1 MSDFFYSQ
9 KYFNNFNRTL
19 FWVSSVTD
27 ISHSIYKS
35 QFLLSLHLLKLKRV
49 LNNKCIME
57 KEVQKLIC
65 DANEA
70 VARVAHK
77 TNEVCAIYPITP
89 ASPMGEHVDVYSS
102 NGETNIWNNIPR
114 IVEMQSEGGAA
125 GAVHGSLQ
133 AGALTTTFTASQGLL
148 LMIPNMYKIAGEL
161 LPTVIHVAARTIATH
176 ALSIFGDHSDVMATR
191 QTGFSM
197 LFGGSVQE
205 AQDFA
210 LISQTATLKSRIPFL
225 NIFDGFRT
233 SHEISKIDAI
243 SDNTIKSMMP
253 EDKIMAHKKR
263 SLDPDHPVVRGTSQ
277 NPDVFFQAR
286 EAANTFY
293 DKVPEIVQ
301 NTMDEFYKHTG
312 RKYSLFYY
320 VGHQEAEKLIVIMG
334 SGQGP
339 VLEAVDTMVKNG
351 EKVGAIIVRLF
362 RPFSISHFIDAI
374 PKTVKNVAVLD
385 RTKEPGSIGEPLYLD
400 IVTAFNE
407 SNRDM
412 PRIIGGRFGLSS
424 KEFDPAMVKSVYD
437 ELDKDIPKNHFTI
450 GINDDVSHT
459 SLEIGSRLETVKSTF
474 NCMFYG
480 LGSDGTVGAN
490 KNSIKIIGETT
501 DNYVQGYFVYD
512 SKKAGAQTVSHL
524 RFGPKPIYSTYLIHK
539 ANFIACHQF
548 NFIEKYDI
556 LKNIKKGGTFL
567 LNAPFSNE
575 TIWNNLPRRMQEE
588 IIENELEFYVIDA
601 TNVAQEA
608 KLGKRTNTILQTCFF
623 AISGILP
630 KEEAIEKIKNAIV
643 KSYAHKG
650 DKVVQMNFNAV
661 DKSLEN
667 LQKVDYP
674 KKITNNRELKSMMTG
689 TDDPFVKEIL
699 GKILAGK
706 GDELPVSAF
715 PVDGTFPTGTTQY
728 EKRGIADFIPIWDDE
743 HLCTQCNKCVV
754 ICPHA
759 AIRAKV
765 VSNTD
770 LVDAPKTLK
779 TIAAKGRPFK
789 SDVESYV
796 LQVSPEDC
804 TGCDLCVAVCP
815 AVSKEIDDFKSINM
829 HKKLDV
835 EKEENINWDYFVN
848 LPEYDRTALQIT
860 NVKGSQF
867 LEPLFEFSG
876 ACSGCGETPY
886 IKLLTQLFGDSILI
900 ANATGCSSIYGGNL
914 PTTPYK
920 TNEFGRGPAWANS
933 LFEDNA
939 EFGLGMKLALSK
951 KQEIAVDLLKSLELL
966 VGSEIVEAIL
976 NNPEET
982 EIQKAKK
989 IDDIEILKKTLKT
1002 IDNDDDAVKLNQLTE
1017 YLRRKAVWILGG
1029 DGWAYDIG
1037 YGGVDHVLASGEDIN
1052 IMVLDTEVY
1061 SNTGGQTS
1069 KATPLGASAKFSVSG
1084 KRTSKKSLALQAVS
1098 YENVYVAQVAI
1109 GAKDLQTL
1117 KAIEEAMAYP
1127 GPSIIIAYS
1136 HCGEH
1141 GYDLKDGALQQEK
1154 AVETGYWPLFRFNPS
1169 KPKGKKF
1176 KLDSKAPSLPLSD
1189 FMYNETRFTRVVKE
1203 NAELGESLLK
1213 QAQEEVN
1220 NKWERLDLYRNM

>member
-1 MSDFFYSQ
+1 MKKTFP
-9 KYFNNFNRTL
+9 
-19 FWVSSVTD
+19 
-27 ISHSIYKS
+27 
-35 QFLLSLHLLKLKRV
+35 
-49 LNNKCIME
+49 
-57 KEVQKLIC
+57 KLIC
-65 DANEA
+65 DGNEA
-70 VARVAHK
+70 VAKIAHK

-89 ASPMGEHVDVYSS
+89 ASPMGEHVDVYSAQ
-102 NGETNIWNNIPR
+102 GQKNIWDNVPR
-114 IVEMQSEGGAA
+114 IVEMQSEGGAS

-161 LPTVIHVAARTIATH
+161 LPTVIHVAARTVATH

-205 AQDFA
+205 AHDFA
-210 LISQTATLKSRIPFL
+210 LISQVAALKSRVPFL

-233 SHEISKIDAI
+233 SHEISKIDGI
-243 SDNTIKSMMP
+243 TDDIIKEMMP
-253 EDKIMAHKKR
+253 EEEIMAHKKR
-263 SLDPDHPVVRGTSQ
+263 SLDPDNPVIRGTSQ

-286 EAANTFY
+286 EAANSY
-293 DKVPEIVQ
+293 YQKVPGIVDE
-301 NTMDEFYKHTG
+301 TMKEFYKHTG
-312 RKYSLFYY
+312 RRYSLFYY
-320 VGHQEAEKLIVIMG
+320 VGHPEAEKVIIIMG

-339 VLEAVDTMVKNG
+339 VMEAVDKMVQDG

-362 RPFSISHFIDAI
+362 RPFSISHFIDSL
-374 PKTVKNVAVLD
+374 PETVKKIAVLD
-385 RTKEPGSIGEPLYLD
+385 RTKEPGSIGEPLYQD
-400 IVTAFNE
+400 VVTAFVE
-407 SNRDM
+407 SDRTM
-412 PRIIGGRFGLSS
+412 PEIIGGRYGLSS
-424 KEFDPAMVKSVYD
+424 KEFDPAMVKAIFD
-437 ELDKDIPKNHFTI
+437 ELDKPQSKNHFTI
-450 GINDDVSHT
+450 GINDDVTYT
-459 SLEIGSRLETVKSTF
+459 SLTIGDRFRTAKNTF

-524 RFGPKPIYSTYLIHK
+524 RFGPDPIYSSYLIHK
-539 ANFIACHQF
+539 ADFVACHQF

-556 LKNIKKGGTFL
+556 LKHVKKGGTFL
-567 LNAPFSNE
+567 LNSPYGKDE
-575 TIWNNLPRRMQEE
+575 IWDKLPRLMQND
-588 IIENELEFYVIDA
+588 IINNELDFYVIDA
-601 TNVAQEA
+601 TKVAHDV
-608 KLGKRTNTILQTCFF
+608 KLGKRTNTVLQTCFF
-623 AISGILP
+623 AISGVLP
-630 KEEAIEKIKNAIV
+630 KDEAIAKIKEAIV
-643 KSYAHKG
+643 KSYSKKG
-650 DKVVQMNFNAV
+650 QAVVNMNFNAV

-674 KKITNNRELKSMMTG
+674 DKVTSHEDLKPMMTG
-689 TDDPFVKEIL
+689 NADPFVQEVL
-699 GKILAGK
+699 GKILAGR

-715 PVDGTFPTGTTQY
+715 SEDGTFPTGTTQF
-728 EKRGIADFIPIWDDE
+728 EKRGIADYVPVWDGEDI
-743 HLCTQCNKCVV
+743 CTQCNKCVA

-765 VSNTD
+765 VNNSELEN
-770 LVDAPKTLK
+770 APSTLK
-779 TIAAKGRPFK
+779 SVPAKGRPFNK
-789 SDVESYV
+789 EEESYV
-796 LQVSPEDC
+796 LQVSAQDC

-815 AVSKEIDDFKSINM
+815 AVSKEDPDFKAINM
-829 HKKLDV
+829 HSKLEV
-835 EKEENINWDYFVN
+835 ETAEDKNWDYFIN
-848 LPEYDRTALQIT
+848 LPDYNRSALQIS

-886 IKLLTQLFGDSILI
+886 IKMLTQLYGDSILI

-939 EFGLGMKLALSK
+939 EFGMGMKLALSK
-951 KQEIAVDLLKSLELL
+951 KQEYAASLLKDLEAE
-966 VGSEIVEAIL
+966 VGSDLVNAIL
-976 NNPEET
+976 NNPEKDEAQKA
-982 EIQKAKK
+982 ENFANLDKLREKIKSIDHPKAKK
-989 IDDIEILKKTLKT
+989 LSE
-1002 IDNDDDAVKLNQLTE
+1002 LTD
-1017 YLRRKAVWILGG
+1017 YLRKKSVWILGG

-1037 YGGVDHVLASGEDIN
+1037 YGGVDHVLASGENVN
-1052 IMVLDTEVY
+1052 IMVLDTEIY

-1098 YENVYVAQVAI
+1098 YGNVYVAQVAM

-1117 KAIEEAMAYP
+1117 KAIEEAEAYD
-1127 GPSIIIAYS
+1127 GPSLIIAYS
-1136 HCGEH
+1136 HCGDH
-1141 GYDLKDGALQQEK
+1141 GYNLRDGALQQEK
-1154 AVETGYWPLFRFNPS
+1154 AVASGYWPLFRFDPS

-1176 KLDSKAPSLPLSD
+1176 KLDSKAPSIPLKD
-1189 FMYNETRFTRVVKE
+1189 FMYNETRFTRVVRQD
-1203 NAELGESLLK
+1203 AELGEQLLN

-1220 NKWERLDLYRNM
+1220 TNWERLELYRQI

>member
-1 MSDFFYSQ
+1 
-9 KYFNNFNRTL
+9 
-19 FWVSSVTD
+19 
-27 ISHSIYKS
+27 
-35 QFLLSLHLLKLKRV
+35 
-49 LNNKCIME
+49 ME
-57 KEVQKLIC
+57 KGFEKLIC

-102 NGETNIWNNIPR
+102 KEQKNIWNNIPR

-161 LPTVIHVAARTIATH
+161 LPNVIHVAARTIATH

-191 QTGFSM
+191 QTGYSM
-197 LFGGSVQE
+197 LFGSSVQE

-210 LISQTATLKSRIPFL
+210 LISQVATLKSRVPFL

-243 SDNTIKSMMP
+243 PDSIIKAMMP
-253 EDKIMAHKKR
+253 EDKIMDHKKR
-263 SLDPDHPVVRGTSQ
+263 SLDPDHPVIRGTSQ

-293 DKVPEIVQ
+293 TNVPGIVQ
-301 NTMDEFYKHTG
+301 TTMDEFYTHTG
-312 RKYSLFYY
+312 RRYNLFDYI
-320 VGHQEAEKLIVIMG
+320 GHPEAERIIIIMG
-334 SGQGP
+334 SGEG
-339 VLEAVDTMVKNG
+339 AVKETVNELIERG
-351 EKVGAIIVRLF
+351 EKVGALLVRLY
-362 RPFSISHFIDAI
+362 RPFSIENFIHAI
-374 PKTVKNVAVLD
+374 PDTVKKIAVLD

-400 IVTAFNE
+400 VISAISE
-407 SNRDM
+407 SDRAM
-412 PRIIGGRFGLSS
+412 PTVVGGRYGLSS
-424 KEFDPAMVKSVYD
+424 KEFNPKMVKGIYD
-437 ELDKDIPKNHFTI
+437 ELLKAKPKNHFTV
-450 GINDDVSHT
+450 GIYDDVTHT
-459 SLEIGSRLETVKSTF
+459 NLEIDDYFTIKRTTI

-490 KNSIKIIGETT
+490 KNSIKIIGDTT

-512 SKKAGAQTVSHL
+512 SKKAGAQTISHL
-524 RFGPKPIYSTYLIHK
+524 RFGPEPIHSTYLIEK
-539 ANFIACHQF
+539 ADFIASHQF
-548 NFIEKYDI
+548 NFIEKYNMLSD
-556 LKNIKKGGTFL
+556 LKLGGTFL
-567 LNAPFSNE
+567 LNSPFSKE
-575 TIWNNLPRRMQEE
+575 EIWDQLPKKLQQE
-588 IIENELEFYVIDA
+588 IIEKEAEFYIIDA
-601 TNVAQEA
+601 SRVAQEA
-608 KLGKRTNTILQTCFF
+608 NLGKRANTVLQTCFF

-630 KEEAIEKIKNAIV
+630 KDEAIQKIKDAIV
-643 KSYAHKG
+643 KSYSHKG
-650 DKVVQMNFNAV
+650 EKVVKMNFNAV

-667 LQKVDYP
+667 LEKVEYP
-674 KKITNNRELKSMMTG
+674 KVSSSEKPLLSAMTDAPDG
-689 TDDPFVKEIL
+689 FVKEVL
-699 GKILAGK
+699 EKILAGA

-728 EKRGIADFIPIWDDE
+728 EKRGIADFIPIWDDADI
-743 HLCTQCNKCVV
+743 CTQCNKCVA

-759 AIRAKV
+759 AIRSKV
-765 VSNTD
+765 VNND
-770 LVDAPKTLK
+770 MLVGAPSSLK
-779 TIAAKGRPFK
+779 HVPAKGRPF
-789 SDVESYV
+789 DTATESYV

-829 HKKLDV
+829 RKKLDNKTDEV
-835 EKEENINWDYFVN
+835 NNWDYFVN
-848 LPEYDRTALQIT
+848 LPYYDRNELQIT

-886 IKLLTQLFGDSILI
+886 IKLLTQLYGDSILI

-939 EFGLGMKLALSK
+939 EFGLGMRLALTK
-951 KQEIAVDLLKSLELL
+951 KQEIAVDLLKSLEFL
-966 VGSEIVEAIL
+966 VGSEIVDAIIS
-976 NNPEET
+976 NPEST
-982 EIQKAKK
+982 EKEKSKK
-989 IDDIEILKKTLKT
+989 IADIEELKQTLKVL
-1002 IDNDDDAVKLNQLTE
+1002 DNNDDAIKLSNLTE
-1017 YLRRKAVWILGG
+1017 YLRKKAVWILGG

-1052 IMVLDTEVY
+1052 IMILDTEVY

-1084 KRTSKKSLALQAVS
+1084 KRTSKKNLALQAVS
-1098 YENVYVAQVAI
+1098 YQNVYVAQIAI

-1117 KAIEEAMAYP
+1117 KAIEEAAAYP
-1127 GPSIIIAYS
+1127 GPSVIIAYS

-1141 GYDLKDGALQQEK
+1141 GYDLKHGAEQQEK
-1154 AVETGYWPLFRFNPS
+1154 AVESGYWPLFRFDPQQ
-1169 KPKGKKF
+1169 PKGKKF
-1176 KLDSKAPSLPLSD
+1176 RLDSKKPTIPLSD
-1189 FMYNETRFTRVVKE
+1189 FMYNETRFTRVVKDD
-1203 NAELGESLLK
+1203 AELGKQLLD

-1220 NKWERLDLYRNM
+1220 SQWERLEIYRDM

>member
-1 MSDFFYSQ
+1 MKKKFP
-9 KYFNNFNRTL
+9 
-19 FWVSSVTD
+19 
-27 ISHSIYKS
+27 
-35 QFLLSLHLLKLKRV
+35 
-49 LNNKCIME
+49 
-57 KEVQKLIC
+57 KLIC

-102 NGETNIWNNIPR
+102 KGQKNIWGNIPR

-161 LPTVIHVAARTIATH
+161 LPSVIHVAARTVATH

-205 AQDFA
+205 AMDFA
-210 LISQTATLKSRIPFL
+210 LISQVAALRTRVPFL

-243 SDNTIKSMMP
+243 PDDIIEAMMP
-253 EDKIMAHKKR
+253 EDKIMEHKKR
-263 SLDPDHPVVRGTSQ
+263 SLDPDHPVIRGTSQ

-286 EAANTFY
+286 EASNPFY
-293 DKVPEIVQ
+293 EKVPGVVQ
-301 NTMDEFYKHTG
+301 EVMDEFYQHTG
-312 RKYSLFYY
+312 RRYSIFYY
-320 VGHQEAEKLIVIMG
+320 LGHPEAERVVVIMG
-334 SGQGP
+334 SGQGA
-339 VLEAVDTMVKNG
+339 VREAVEAMANKD
-351 EKVGAIIVRLF
+351 EKVGVVFVRLY
-362 RPFSISHFIDAI
+362 RPFSVSHFIESL
-374 PKTVKNVAVLD
+374 PFSVKKIAVLD
-385 RTKEPGSIGEPLYLD
+385 RTKEPGSTGEPLYQD
-400 IVTAFNE
+400 VITALVE
-407 SNRDM
+407 SDRN
-412 PRIIGGRFGLSS
+412 ISVVGGRYGLSS
-424 KEFDPAMVKSVYD
+424 KEFTPQMVKGVFD
-437 ELDKDIPKNHFTI
+437 ELTKDKPKNHFTV
-450 GINDDVSHT
+450 GINDDISHT
-459 SLEIGSRLETVKSTF
+459 SLESDDNFKVRSTTI

-490 KNSIKIIGETT
+490 KNSIKIIGDTT
-501 DNYVQGYFVYD
+501 ENYVQGYFVYD
-512 SKKAGAQTVSHL
+512 SKKAGAQTISHL
-524 RFGPKPIYSTYLIHK
+524 RFGPEPIYSSYLIDK
-539 ANFIACHQF
+539 ADFIASHQF
-548 NFIEKYDI
+548 NFIERYDMLAD
-556 LKNIKKGGTFL
+556 LKPGGTFL
-567 LNAPFSNE
+567 LNSPFSKE
-575 TIWNNLPRRMQEE
+575 DIWDKLPKKMQEG
-588 IIENELEFYVIDA
+588 IIEKEAKFYVVDA
-601 TNVAQEA
+601 TKVAHEA
-608 KLGKRTNTILQTCFF
+608 DLGKRTNTVLQTCFF

-630 KEEAIEKIKNAIV
+630 KDEAIQKIKDAIV
-643 KSYAHKG
+643 KSYTHKG
-650 DKVVQMNFNAV
+650 DAVVQMNFNAV

-667 LQKVDYP
+667 LFQVDYP
-674 KKITNNRELKSMMTG
+674 KEVSSEKGLLSAMTNAPDG
-689 TDDPFVKEIL
+689 FVKNVLEKIL
-699 GKILAGK
+699 GGH

-728 EKRGIADFIPIWDDE
+728 EKSGIANFIPIWDDE
-743 HLCTQCNKCVV
+743 VLCTQCNKCVA

-765 VSNTD
+765 VPNEEMAN
-770 LVDAPKTLK
+770 APGSLK
-779 TIAAKGRPFK
+779 SVPAKGRPFTAET
-789 SDVESYV
+789 ESYV

-815 AVSKEIDDFKSINM
+815 AESKEIEDFKAINM
-829 HKKLDV
+829 RKKLDFDEV
-835 EKEENINWDYFVN
+835 ENVNWDYFIN
-848 LPEYDRTALQIT
+848 LPDYDRAALQIT

-886 IKLLTQLFGDSILI
+886 IKMLTQLYGDSILI

-920 TNEFGRGPAWANS
+920 TNKDGRGPAWANS

-939 EFGLGMKLALSK
+939 EFGFGMKLALTK
-951 KQEIAVDLLKSLELL
+951 KQEIAVNLLKHLKNVVGAELTE
-966 VGSEIVEAIL
+966 SIL
-976 NNPEET
+976 TNPEET
-982 EIQKAKK
+982 EAERSQKFADIDRLKEVLTKK
-989 IDDIEILKKTLKT
+989 K
-1002 IDNDDDAVKLNQLTE
+1002 DNPDAVKLSQLTE
-1017 YLRRKAVWILGG
+1017 YLRKKGVWILGG

-1037 YGGVDHVLASGEDIN
+1037 FGGVDHVLASGEDVN

-1084 KRTSKKSLALQAVS
+1084 KRTGKKSLALQAVS
-1098 YENVYVAQVAI
+1098 YGNVYVAQVAM
-1109 GAKDLQTL
+1109 GAKDLHTL
-1117 KAIEEAMAYP
+1117 KAIEEAAAYP
-1127 GPSIIIAYS
+1127 GPSLIVAYS

-1141 GYDLKDGALQQEK
+1141 GYDLKDGASQQQK
-1154 AVETGYWPLFRFNPS
+1154 AVETGYWPLFRFDPS

-1176 KLDSKAPSLPLSD
+1176 RLDSKAPTAPISD

-1203 NAELGESLLK
+1203 NAELGAELLK
-1213 QAQEEVN
+1213 QAQEEVET
-1220 NKWERLDLYRNM
+1220 KWERLELFRDM

>member
-1 MSDFFYSQ
+1 M
-9 KYFNNFNRTL
+9 K
-19 FWVSSVTD
+19 
-27 ISHSIYKS
+27 
-35 QFLLSLHLLKLKRV
+35 
-49 LNNKCIME
+49 
-57 KEVQKLIC
+57 KEIPKLIC

-70 VARVAHK
+70 VARIAHK

-89 ASPMGEHVDVYSS
+89 ASPMGEHVDVFSS
-102 NGETNIWNNIPR
+102 KGQKNIWGNVPR

-161 LPTVIHVAARTIATH
+161 LPAVIHVAARTVATH

-205 AQDFA
+205 AMDFA
-210 LISQTATLKSRIPFL
+210 LISQVATLKTRVPFL

-243 SDNTIKSMMP
+243 PDEVIKAMMP
-253 EDKIMAHKKR
+253 EDKIEEHKKR

-286 EAANTFY
+286 EAANPQY
-293 DKVPEIVQ
+293 DMVPQVVMQ
-301 NTMDEFYKHTG
+301 VMDEFYAHTG
-312 RKYSLFYY
+312 RRYRLFDYI
-320 VGHQEAEKLIVIMG
+320 GHPEAERIIVIMG
-334 SGQGP
+334 SGEG
-339 VLEAVDTMVKNG
+339 AVRETVETLVDQN
-351 EKVGAIIVRLF
+351 EKVGAVFVRLY
-362 RPFSISHFIDAI
+362 RPFSMEYLLEQLPVTAQKI
-374 PKTVKNVAVLD
+374 AVLD

-400 IVTAFNE
+400 VVTAYVE
-407 SNRDM
+407 SGRKM
-412 PRIIGGRFGLSS
+412 PLIVGGRYGLSS
-424 KEFDPAMVKSVYD
+424 KEFNPAMVKGIYD
-437 ELDKDIPKNHFTI
+437 ELLKEKPKNHFTI
-450 GINDDVSHT
+450 GINDDLGHT
-459 SLEIGSRLETVKSTF
+459 SLEYNPVFKTRKNTF

-512 SKKAGAQTVSHL
+512 SKKAGAQTISHL
-524 RFGPKPIYSTYLIHK
+524 RFGPNPVYSSYLINT
-539 ANFIACHQF
+539 ADFIACHQF
-548 NFIEKYDI
+548 NFIEKYDV
-556 LKNIKKGGTFL
+556 LKHIKKGGTFL
-567 LNAPFSNE
+567 LNAPYSKDE
-575 TIWNNLPRRMQEE
+575 IWNELPRIMQEE
-588 IIENELEFYVIDA
+588 IIGNDLNFYVIDA
-601 TNVAQEA
+601 SSVAQEA
-608 KLGKRTNTILQTCFF
+608 KLGKRTNTVLQTCFF

-630 KEEAIEKIKNAIV
+630 KEEAIEKIKNAII
-643 KSYAHKG
+643 KSYSHKG
-650 DKVVQMNFNAV
+650 DKVVKMNFDAV
-661 DKSLEN
+661 DTALQHLE
-667 LQKVDYP
+667 KVEYP
-674 KKITNNRELKSMMTG
+674 RNTTNNRGLRPIMSGEP
-689 TDDPFVKEIL
+689 DPFVKEVL
-699 GKILAGK
+699 GKILAGR
-706 GDELPVSAF
+706 GDELPVSFF
-715 PVDGTFPTGTTQY
+715 PIDGTFPTGTTQF
-728 EKRGIADFIPIWDDE
+728 EKRGIADFIPIWDSE
-743 HLCTQCNKCVV
+743 ELCTQCNKCVA

-765 VSNTD
+765 VSND
-770 LVDAPKTLK
+770 ILASAPDTLK
-779 TIAAKGRPFK
+779 SAPAKGRPF
-789 SDVESYV
+789 SGESESYI

-815 AVSKEIDDFKSINM
+815 AESKEIPDFKAINM
-829 HKKLDV
+829 HKKLEV
-835 EKEENINWDYFVN
+835 ETVENQNWNYFTA
-848 LPEYDRTALQIT
+848 LPDYDRTALQVT

-886 IKLLTQLFGDSILI
+886 IKMLTQLFGDSILI

-920 TNEFGRGPAWANS
+920 TNKEGRGPAWANS

-939 EFGLGMKLALSK
+939 EFGFGMKLALTK
-951 KQEIAVDLLKSLELL
+951 KQEIAVGLLKSLEKT
-966 VGSEIVEAIL
+966 VGSELVNAIL
-976 NNPEET
+976 NNPEED
-982 EIQKAKK
+982 ESQRKEKFKQLDALREVLSANK
-989 IDDIEILKKTLKT
+989 DIPEA
-1002 IDNDDDAVKLNQLTE
+1002 NKLLNLTE
-1017 YLRRKAVWILGG
+1017 YLRNKAVWILGG

-1084 KRTSKKSLALQAVS
+1084 KRTGKKSLALQAIS
-1098 YENVYVAQVAI
+1098 YGNVYVAQVAL
-1109 GAKDLQTL
+1109 GAKDMQTL
-1117 KAIEEAMAYP
+1117 RAIEEAAAYP
-1127 GPSIIIAYS
+1127 GPSLIVAYS

-1141 GYDLKDGALQQEK
+1141 GYDLKEGALHQER
-1154 AVETGYWPLFRFNPS
+1154 AVETGYWPLFRFDPS

-1176 KLDSKAPSLPLSD
+1176 KLDSKEPSRPLED
-1189 FMYNETRFTRVVKE
+1189 FMYRETRFTRVVKE
-1203 NAELGESLLK
+1203 NPKLGEALLK
-1213 QAQEEVN
+1213 QAQEEVET
-1220 NKWERLDLYRNM
+1220 KWERLELFRNM

>member
-1 MSDFFYSQ
+1 MKKTFP
-9 KYFNNFNRTL
+9 
-19 FWVSSVTD
+19 
-27 ISHSIYKS
+27 
-35 QFLLSLHLLKLKRV
+35 
-49 LNNKCIME
+49 
-57 KEVQKLIC
+57 KLIC

-89 ASPMGEHVDVYSS
+89 ASPMGEHVDVFSAK
-102 NGETNIWNNIPR
+102 EQENIWGNIPR

-161 LPTVIHVAARTIATH
+161 LPSVIHVAARTVATH

-205 AQDFA
+205 AQDMA
-210 LISQTATLKSRIPFL
+210 LISQVATLKSRVPFL

-233 SHEISKIDAI
+233 SHEISKIDGI
-243 SDNTIKSMMP
+243 TDDIIKDMMP
-253 EDKIMAHKKR
+253 EDQILEHKKR
-263 SLDPDHPVVRGTSQ
+263 SLDPDHPVIRGTSQ

-286 EAANTFY
+286 EAANKFY
-293 DKVPEIVQ
+293 EKVPGIVEE
-301 NTMDEFYKHTG
+301 TMDEFYKHTG

-320 VGHQEAEKLIVIMG
+320 VGHPEAEKVIVIMG

-339 VLEAVDTMVKNG
+339 VMEAVDTMVKNG

-362 RPFSISHFIDAI
+362 RPFSISHFVDAL
-374 PKTVKNVAVLD
+374 PETVKKVAVLD
-385 RTKEPGSIGEPLYLD
+385 RTKEPGSLGEPLYQD
-400 IVTAFNE
+400 VVTAFME
-407 SNRDM
+407 SNRAM
-412 PRIIGGRFGLSS
+412 PTVVGGRYGLSS
-424 KEFDPAMVKSVYD
+424 KEFDPAMVKAIYD
-437 ELDKDIPKNHFTI
+437 ELGKDKPKNHFTI
-450 GINDDVSHT
+450 GINDDVTHT
-459 SLEIGSRLETVKSTF
+459 SLEVGERLKTVKNTF

-524 RFGPKPIYSTYLIHK
+524 RFGPDPIYSSYLIHQ

-567 LNAPFSNE
+567 LNAPYPKDE
-575 TIWNNLPRRMQEE
+575 IWDYLPKKMQED
-588 IIENELEFYVIDA
+588 IVKNELDFYVIDA
-601 TNVAQEA
+601 SKVAHEA
-608 KLGKRTNTILQTCFF
+608 NLGKRTNTVLQTCFF
-623 AISGILP
+623 AISGVLP
-630 KEEAIEKIKNAIV
+630 KDEAIQKIKEAIV
-643 KSYAHKG
+643 KSYSKKG
-650 DKVVQMNFNAV
+650 DAVVQMNFNAV

-667 LQKVDYP
+667 LEKVDYTN
-674 KKITNNRELKSMMTG
+674 KITSSAELKPSMTG
-689 TDDPFVKEIL
+689 TDDPFVKEVL

-728 EKRGIADFIPIWDDE
+728 EKRGIADFVPVWDGEDI
-743 HLCTQCNKCVV
+743 CTQCNKCVA

-765 VSNTD
+765 VSNDELPGKPT
-770 LVDAPKTLK
+770 TLK
-779 TIAAKGRPFK
+779 AVPAKGRPFDK
-789 SDVESYV
+789 ETESYV
-796 LQVSPEDC
+796 LQVSPQDC

-815 AVSKEIDDFKSINM
+815 AVSKEDPDFKAINM
-829 HKKLDV
+829 HNKMDV
-835 EKEENINWDYFVN
+835 ETVEGKNWDYFIN
-848 LPEYDRTALQIT
+848 LPDYNRTELQIT

-886 IKLLTQLFGDSILI
+886 IKMLTQLYGDSILI

-920 TNEFGRGPAWANS
+920 TNKFGRGPAWANS

-939 EFGLGMKLALSK
+939 EFGFGMKLALSK
-951 KQEIAVDLLKSLELL
+951 KQEVAVSLLKSLESEVGKDL
-966 VGSEIVEAIL
+966 VDAIL
-976 NNPEET
+976 NNKETNEAEKAENFTNLDTLKEKLATINTPE
-982 EIQKAKK
+982 AKK
-989 IDDIEILKKTLKT
+989 LS
-1002 IDNDDDAVKLNQLTE
+1002 QLTE
-1017 YLRRKAVWILGG
+1017 YLRRKSVWILGG
-1029 DGWAYDIG
+1029 DGWSYDIG
-1037 YGGVDHVLASGEDIN
+1037 YGGVDHVLASGENIN
-1052 IMVLDTEVY
+1052 IMVLDTEIY

-1069 KATPLGASAKFSVSG
+1069 KSTPLGASAKFSVSG
-1084 KRTSKKSLALQAVS
+1084 KRTGKKSLALQAMS
-1098 YENVYVAQVAI
+1098 YGNVYVAQVAM

-1117 KAIEEAMAYP
+1117 KAIEEAEAYD
-1127 GPSIIIAYS
+1127 GPSLIIAYS
-1136 HCGEH
+1136 HCGDH
-1141 GYDLKDGALQQEK
+1141 GYNLKDAAIHQEK

-1169 KPKGKKF
+1169 QPKGKKF
-1176 KLDSKAPSLPLSD
+1176 RLDSKEPSAPLEE
-1189 FMYNETRFTRVVKE
+1189 FMYKETRFSRVVKD
-1203 NAELGESLLK
+1203 NAELGARLLK
-1213 QAQEEVN
+1213 EAQEDVDTR
-1220 NKWERLDLYRNM
+1220 WERLELYREM

>member
-1 MSDFFYSQ
+1 M
-9 KYFNNFNRTL
+9 KN
-19 FWVSSVTD
+19 
-27 ISHSIYKS
+27 KS
-35 QFLLSLHLLKLKRV
+35 
-49 LNNKCIME
+49 
-57 KEVQKLIC
+57 QKLIC

-70 VARVAHK
+70 VAIISHK

-102 NGETNIWNNIPR
+102 KGQKNIWGNVPR
-114 IVEMQSEGGAA
+114 IIVMQSEGGAS
-125 GAVHGSLQ
+125 GAVHGALQ
-133 AGALTTTFTASQGLL
+133 AGVLTTTFTASQGLL

-205 AQDFA
+205 AHDFA
-210 LISQTATLKSRIPFL
+210 LISQVATLKSRIPFL

-243 SDNTIKSMMP
+243 PDDVIKAMMP
-253 EDKIMAHKKR
+253 EDKIMDHKKR
-263 SLDPDHPVVRGTSQ
+263 SLDPDHPVIRGTSQ

-286 EAANTFY
+286 EAANLFY
-293 DKVPEIVQ
+293 NKVPEIVQ
-301 NTMDEFYKHTG
+301 DTMDEFYKHTG
-312 RKYSLFYY
+312 RKYSLFHYM
-320 VGHQEAEKLIVIMG
+320 GHPEADRIIIIMG
-334 SGQGP
+334 SGEGP
-339 VLEAVDTMVKNG
+339 VRETVETMVSQN
-351 EKVGAIIVRLF
+351 ERVGVLFVRLF
-362 RPFSISHFIDAI
+362 RPFSISHFIEEL
-374 PKTVKNVAVLD
+374 PKTVKKIAVLD
-385 RTKEPGSIGEPLYLD
+385 RTKEPGSIGEPLYQD
-400 IVTAFNE
+400 IVTAFAE
-407 SNRDM
+407 SNRKM
-412 PRIIGGRFGLSS
+412 PVIVGGRYGLSS
-424 KEFDPAMVKSVYD
+424 KEFTPAMVKGIYD
-437 ELDKDIPKNHFTI
+437 ELIKATPKNHFTI
-450 GINDDVSHT
+450 GINDDVSKT
-459 SLEIGSRLETVKSTF
+459 SLTF
-474 NCMFYG
+474 NPVFVTSKKTINCMFYG

-512 SKKAGAQTVSHL
+512 SKKAGAQTISHL
-524 RFGPKPIYSTYLIHK
+524 RFGPEPIYSTYLINT
-539 ANFIACHQF
+539 ADFIACHQF

-567 LNAPFSNE
+567 LNSPYSHE
-575 TIWNNLPRRMQEE
+575 DIWDVLPQLMQEE
-588 IIENELEFYVIDA
+588 IIDKELNFYVIDA
-601 TNVAQEA
+601 TKVAQEA

-623 AISGILP
+623 AISGVLP
-630 KEEAIEKIKNAIV
+630 KDEAIKKIKDAIV
-643 KSYAHKG
+643 KSYSHKG
-650 DKVVQMNFNAV
+650 DQVVQMNFNAV

-667 LQKVDYP
+667 LQQVAYSKR
-674 KKITNNRELKSMMTG
+674 ITTEKQLKPMMTG
-689 TDDPFVKEIL
+689 NPDPFVKEVL
-699 GKILAGK
+699 GLILAGK

-715 PVDGTFPTGTTQY
+715 PVDGTFPTGTTQF
-728 EKRGIADFIPIWDDE
+728 EKRGIADFIPVWDDE
-743 HLCTQCNKCVV
+743 NLCTQCNKCVV

-759 AIRAKV
+759 AIRANV
-765 VSNTD
+765 VSNED
-770 LVDAPKTLK
+770 LVDAPKSLK
-779 TIAAKGRPFK
+779 TVPAKGRPF
-789 SDVESYV
+789 SSETESYL

-804 TGCDLCVAVCP
+804 TGCDLCVEVCP
-815 AVSKEIDDFKSINM
+815 AISKEIDDFKSINM
-829 HKKLDV
+829 RKKIDV
-835 EKEENINWDYFVN
+835 DVEENINWDYFIK
-848 LPEYDRTALQIT
+848 LPNYDRTELQIT

-867 LEPLFEFSG
+867 LEPLFEFSS

-886 IKLLTQLFGDSILI
+886 IKLLTQLYGDSILI

-939 EFGLGMKLALSK
+939 EFGLGMKLALTK

-976 NNPEET
+976 NNQEET
-982 EIQKAKK
+982 EAQKAKK
-989 IDDIEILKKTLKT
+989 FEDIETLKKTLSYL
-1002 IDNDDDAVKLNQLTE
+1002 DNDADAVKLNQLTE
-1017 YLRRKAVWILGG
+1017 YLRKKAVWILGG

-1037 YGGVDHVLASGEDIN
+1037 YGGLDHVLSSGEDIN

-1084 KRTSKKSLALQAVS
+1084 KRTSKKSLALQAIS
-1098 YENVYVAQVAI
+1098 YENVYVAQVAM

-1117 KAIEEAMAYP
+1117 KAIEEAAAYP

-1136 HCGEH
+1136 HCVEH
-1141 GYDLKDGALQQEK
+1141 GYDLKHGVTQQIK

-1176 KLDSKAPSLPLSD
+1176 KLDSKPPSAPLSD
-1189 FMYNETRFTRVVKE
+1189 FMYNETRFTRVVKDD
-1203 NAELGESLLK
+1203 AELGAKLLK
-1213 QAQEEVN
+1213 QAQEEVET
-1220 NKWERLDLYRNM
+1220 KWERLELFRNM

>member
-1 MSDFFYSQ
+1 
-9 KYFNNFNRTL
+9 
-19 FWVSSVTD
+19 
-27 ISHSIYKS
+27 
-35 QFLLSLHLLKLKRV
+35 
-49 LNNKCIME
+49 ME
-57 KEVQKLIC
+57 KKPQKLIC

-70 VARVAHK
+70 VAIISHK

-102 NGETNIWNNIPR
+102 KGQKNIWGNIPR
-114 IVEMQSEGGAA
+114 IVEMQSEGGAS
-125 GAVHGSLQ
+125 GAVHGALQ

-161 LPTVIHVAARTIATH
+161 LPTVIHVAARTVATH

-205 AQDFA
+205 AMDFA
-210 LISQTATLKSRIPFL
+210 LISQVATLRSRVPFL

-243 SDNTIKSMMP
+243 PNTVIKAIMP
-253 EDKIMAHKKR
+253 EDEIMAHKKR

-293 DKVPEIVQ
+293 EKVPSIVQ
-301 NTMDEFYKHTG
+301 EVMDDFYKHTG
-312 RKYSLFYY
+312 RKYNLFDY
-320 VGHQEAEKLIVIMG
+320 VGHPEAERVIIIMG
-334 SGQGP
+334 SGEGA
-339 VLEAVDTMVKNG
+339 VKETVDTLVNNG
-351 EKVGAIIVRLF
+351 EKVGALFVRLY
-362 RPFSISHFIDAI
+362 RPFSISYFIEKL
-374 PKTVKNVAVLD
+374 PKTVEKIAVLD

-400 IVTAFNE
+400 IVTAFVE
-407 SNRDM
+407 SNRIA
-412 PRIIGGRFGLSS
+412 PVIVGGRYGLSS
-424 KEFDPAMVKSVYD
+424 KEFNPTMVKGIYD
-437 ELDKDIPKNHFTI
+437 ELLKTTPKNHFTI
-450 GINDDVSHT
+450 GINDDVSHS
-459 SLEIGSRLETVKSTF
+459 SLSYSSVFKTNKETF

-501 DNYVQGYFVYD
+501 NNYVQGYFVYD
-512 SKKAGAQTVSHL
+512 SKKAGAQTISHL
-524 RFGPKPIYSTYLIHK
+524 RFGPEPIYSSYLINN
-539 ANFIACHQF
+539 ADFIACHQF
-548 NFIEKYDI
+548 NFIEKYDL

-567 LNAPFSNE
+567 LNSPFSN
-575 TIWNNLPRRMQEE
+575 TKIWDILPQSMQKE
-588 IIENELEFYVIDA
+588 IINKKLNFYVIDA
-601 TNVAQEA
+601 TKVAHEA
-608 KLGKRTNTILQTCFF
+608 ELGKRTNTVLQTCFF
-623 AISGILP
+623 AISGVLP
-630 KEEAIEKIKNAIV
+630 KDEAIQKIKDAIV
-643 KSYAHKG
+643 KSYSHKG
-650 DKVVQMNFNAV
+650 EKIVQMNFNAV

-667 LQKVDYP
+667 LQQVHYSKQV
-674 KKITNNRELKSMMTG
+674 TNNIQLKPIMSG
-689 TDDPFVKEIL
+689 NPDPFVKEVLGMIL
-699 GKILAGK
+699 SGK
-706 GDELPVSAF
+706 GDTLPVSAF

-728 EKRGIADFIPIWDDE
+728 EKRGIADFIPVWDDE
-743 HLCTQCNKCVV
+743 NLCTQCNKCVA

-759 AIRAKV
+759 AIRATV
-765 VSNTD
+765 VSNED
-770 LVDAPKTLK
+770 LADAPKSLK
-779 TIAAKGRPFK
+779 TVPAKGRPFTSE
-789 SDVESYV
+789 SDSYV
-796 LQVSPEDC
+796 LQVSPQDC

-829 HKKLDV
+829 KKKIDV
-835 EKEENINWDYFVN
+835 EAEENINWDYFVK
-848 LPEYDRTALQIT
+848 LPNYNRTELQIT

-886 IKLLTQLFGDSILI
+886 IKLLTQLYGDSILI

-939 EFGLGMKLALSK
+939 EFGLGMKLALTK
-951 KQEIAVDLLKSLELL
+951 KQEIAINLLKSLELL
-966 VGSEIVEAIL
+966 VGSEIVESIL

-982 EIQKAKK
+982 ETLKSEKLA
-989 IDDIEILKKTLKT
+989 DIETLKKTLAYL
-1002 IDNDDDAVKLNQLTE
+1002 DNDDDAVKLNQLAG
-1017 YLRRKAVWILGG
+1017 YLRKKAVWILGG

-1037 YGGVDHVLASGEDIN
+1037 FGGVDHVLASGENIN

-1069 KATPLGASAKFSVSG
+1069 KATPLGASAKFSISG
-1084 KRTSKKSLALQAVS
+1084 KRTGKKSLAVQAIS
-1098 YENVYVAQVAI
+1098 YGNVYVAQVAM

-1117 KAIEEAMAYP
+1117 KAIEEAAAYP
-1127 GPSIIIAYS
+1127 GTSIIIAYS
-1136 HCGEH
+1136 HCIEH
-1141 GYDLKDGALQQEK
+1141 GYDLKNGVSQQIK
-1154 AVETGYWPLFRFNPS
+1154 AVETGYWPLFRFDPS

-1176 KLDSKAPSLPLSD
+1176 KLDSKPPSAPLSD
-1189 FMYNETRFTRVVKE
+1189 FMYNETRFTRVVKD
-1203 NAELGESLLK
+1203 NAKLGEELLK
-1213 QAQEEVN
+1213 QAQEEVET
-1220 NKWERLDLYRNM
+1220 KWERLELFRNI